1 MKKQIETLNTVI
13 YIKYYY
19 FVIAMNQRYKKCL
32 FLPEN
37 LGLGLKLADNK
48 VIVVELII
56 KLQKFL

>member
-48 VIVVELII
+48 HGM
-56 KLQKFL
+56 KN